1 MKCILGMVALLLLAA
16 SCSNKKENT
25 ETSEELLEIIH
36 RVNQRYQSMHK
47 PQVRSFWDN
56 AVYHTGNMEVC
67 ALTGNK
73 DYLQYSIDWADYN
86 QWKGATSNNKAE
98 WRSTYGESP
107 EYVLFGDWQVCFQTY
122 ADLYKLDPD
131 TIKIARA
138 REVMEYQMSTSK
150 LDYWHWVDALY
161 MVMPV
166 MVKMYDITKNS
177 LYLEKLHQYLTVT
190 DSIMYDR
197 EVGLY
202 YRDAKYPY
210 PFHKTIN
217 GKKDFWSR
225 GDGWAFAAFAKVLKQ
240 LPAEDKYREEYITRF
255 QTMAKSIA
263 ACQQPEGYWTRS
275 LIDPEQA
282 PGPETSGTALFTYG
296 FLWGINNGL
305 LNADI
310 YSPIVEKAWNYLK
323 TTALQADGK
332 IGYIQPVGEKAIPG
346 QVVDANSCFNFGIG
360 AFLLAAC
367 ERVRFLQ

>member
-166 MVKMYDITKNS
+166 MVKMYDITKNP

-263 ACQQPEGYWTRS
+263 ACAT
-275 LIDPEQA
+275 LI
-282 PGPETSGTALFTYG
+282 LY
-296 FLWGINNGL
+296 
-305 LNADI
+305 
-310 YSPIVEKAWNYLK
+310 
-323 TTALQADGK
+323 
-332 IGYIQPVGEKAIPG
+332 
-346 QVVDANSCFNFGIG
+346 
-360 AFLLAAC
+360 
-367 ERVRFLQ
+367 

>member
-166 MVKMYDITKNS
+166 MVKMYDITKNP
-177 LYLEKLHQYLTVT
+177 L
-190 DSIMYDR
+190 
-197 EVGLY
+197 
-202 YRDAKYPY
+202 
-210 PFHKTIN
+210 
-217 GKKDFWSR
+217 
-225 GDGWAFAAFAKVLKQ
+225 
-240 LPAEDKYREEYITRF
+240 
-255 QTMAKSIA
+255 
-263 ACQQPEGYWTRS
+263 
-275 LIDPEQA
+275 
-282 PGPETSGTALFTYG
+282 
-296 FLWGINNGL
+296 
-305 LNADI
+305 
-310 YSPIVEKAWNYLK
+310 
-323 TTALQADGK
+323 
-332 IGYIQPVGEKAIPG
+332 
-346 QVVDANSCFNFGIG
+346 
-360 AFLLAAC
+360 
-367 ERVRFLQ
+367 